1 MTFDANKRCVI
12 KDRVHEINFGPPDK
26 MSNVL
31 QCFING
37 NLNVLFV
44 WGSSKRAAHLQ
55 ITLDMPGMTGICHTT
70 CRKRY
75 VISLK

>member
-31 QCFING
+31 QTKILMFFSSG
-37 NLNVLFV
+37 GALSVLHIYKLH
-44 WGSSKRAAHLQ
+44 W
-55 ITLDMPGMTGICHTT
+55 T
-70 CRKRY
+70 CP
-75 VISLK
+75 V